1 MYIRVVFCLHVG
13 NILFYIDFRTLFYLA
28 VRGLQF
34 LREVF
39 LIILQLMKNCVH
51 ESLVAFDPKEHHIVM
66 MLEKYWFITKLA

>member
-13 NILFYIDFRTLFYLA
+13 NIIFYIDFRTLFLFSCQGPA
-28 VRGLQF
+28 IPARSF
-34 LREVF
+34 SHNPAADE
-39 LIILQLMKNCVH
+39 KCVH